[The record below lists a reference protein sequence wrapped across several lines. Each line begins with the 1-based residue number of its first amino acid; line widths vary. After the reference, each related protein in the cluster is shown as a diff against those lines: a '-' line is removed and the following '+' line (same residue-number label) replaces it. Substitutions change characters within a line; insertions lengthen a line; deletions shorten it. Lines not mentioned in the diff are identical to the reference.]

1 MPRTPLREAIAELA
15 ITIESGEL
23 PRVVSADD
31 EATLDAIRFVFQ
43 QWYPLTDNAGLELS
57 ASAEEIGQAYF
68 ARGAD
73 PYNWAWAPSSA

>member
-15 ITIESGEL
+15 IAIESGEL
-23 PRVVSADD
+23 PRVVSAD
-31 EATLDAIRFVFQ
+31 ESTLDAIRFVFQ

-73 PYNWAWAPSSA
+73 PDNWAWAPSSA